1 MKKKLD
7 FMLKCVLLIC
17 TNEFQD
23 KYEVV
28 LLNKPPMQFLHL
40 SRGNVWDFLDAIFGA
55 IFRCNFR

>member
-1 MKKKLD
+1 
-7 FMLKCVLLIC
+7 MLKFVLSIC

-40 SRGNVWDFLDAIFGA
+40 SRGNVWDFLDAILGA
-55 IFRCNFR
+55 IFRCNFT